1 MGSYSEVVTYFYI
14 EIQTIIPMQDQ
25 IYNML
30 IQKDEITWQSLLLDL
45 IKSEQM
51 DPWNIDISQLTQRY
65 LKTIKDMKEANFFI
79 SGKVIL
85 ACSLLL
91 KIKSNKLINEE
102 IYNFDSQLFKQEET
116 YEELE
121 ELFDQAPNP
130 EDKPKLTIKT
140 PMPRKR
146 KVSLQD
152 LINALN
158 KALEVEKRRNVRKE
172 IFNRIDVKI
181 PEKKID
187 ISELITNVYGKIL
200 DFFKTNKKQTLTFSK
215 LVNSEKKEDIIYS
228 FIPLLHLDNQ
238 EKVNIKQDEPFGEI
252 YIDIFEKNN

>member
-1 MGSYSEVVTYFYI
+1 MN
-14 EIQTIIPMQDQ
+14 DQ

-51 DPWNIDISQLTQRY
+51 NPWDIDITLLTKRY
-65 LKTIKDMKEANFFI
+65 IDTIRKMQEANFFI
-79 SGKVIL
+79 SGKVLL
-85 ACSLLL
+85 ASALLL
-91 KIKSNKLINEE
+91 KIKSNKLVNEE

-130 EDKPKLTIKT
+130 GEQSRPKLTIKT

-146 KVSLQD
+146 KVTLQD
-152 LINALN
+152 LMTALN
-158 KALEVEKRRNVRKE
+158 KALETEKRRNVKRE
-172 IFNRIDVKI
+172 LLNRIDVKL

-187 ISELITNVYGKIL
+187 ISELISGVYSKIVE
-200 DFFKTNKKQTLTFSK
+200 FFKTKEKLTFTQ
-215 LVNSEKKEDIIYS
+215 LVNSDKKEDLIYT
-228 FIPLLHLDNQ
+228 FIPLLHLATQ
-238 EKVNIKQDEPFGEI
+238 EKIDLNQNENFGEI
-252 YIDIFEKNN
+252 DIAMYQKDRVL

>member
-1 MGSYSEVVTYFYI
+1 
-14 EIQTIIPMQDQ
+14 
-25 IYNML
+25 ML

-51 DPWNIDISQLTQRY
+51 DPWNINITELSKKY
-65 LKTIKDMKEANFFI
+65 LEKVKDMKEANFFI
-79 SGKVIL
+79 SGKIIL

-121 ELFDQAPNP
+121 ELFDQAPIP
-130 EDKPKLTIKT
+130 EDEKPKLTIKT

-152 LINALN
+152 LMKALN
-158 KALEVEKRRNVRKE
+158 KALEVEKRRNVKRE
-172 IFNRIDVKI
+172 LLNRIDVKV
-181 PEKKID
+181 PEKKVD
-187 ISELITNVYGKIL
+187 ISELITNVYEKVL
-200 DFFKTNKKQTLTFSK
+200 DFFKTNKKETLTFSK
-215 LVNSEKKEDIIYS
+215 LTTDAKREDKMYT
-228 FIPLLHLDNQ
+228 FIPLLHLDTK
-238 EKVNIKQDEPFGEI
+238 EKVNISQDEHFGEI
-252 YIDIFEKNN
+252 HIDVFEKSKE

>member
-1 MGSYSEVVTYFYI
+1 
-14 EIQTIIPMQDQ
+14 MQEQ

-51 DPWNIDISQLTQRY
+51 DPWNIDITQLSKKY
-65 LKTIKDMKEANFFI
+65 INTIKDMKEANFFI
-79 SGKVIL
+79 SGKVLL

-121 ELFDQAPNP
+121 ELFDQAPIP
-130 EDKPKLTIKT
+130 ESEKPKLTIKT

-152 LINALN
+152 LMKALN
-158 KALEVEKRRNVRKE
+158 KALEVEKRRNVKRELLNK
-172 IFNRIDVKI
+172 IDVKI
-181 PEKKID
+181 PEKKVD
-187 ISELITNVYGKIL
+187 ISELITSVYEKVL
-200 DFFKTNKKQTLTFSK
+200 DFFKTNKKKTLTFSK
-215 LVNSEKKEDIIYS
+215 LTNSDKKEDKMYT
-228 FIPLLHLDNQ
+228 FIPLLHLDTKEKLNISQ
-238 EKVNIKQDEPFGEI
+238 EEHFGEI
-252 YIDIFEKNN
+252 HIEISQKS